1 MVLEDLIAANAHALF
16 LCPQQSLAPLLV
28 FHQETLGFLVH
39 MERNC
44 SDIWMTA
51 SVMSAQQRRTILWK

>member
-28 FHQETLGFLVH
+28 FHQETRGFLVH
-39 MERNC
+39 MET
-44 SDIWMTA
+44 SGWLP
-51 SVMSAQQRRTILWK
+51 Q